1 MAIEA
6 LYLFDINEQFI
17 DLIPGEDLLE
27 HGQTQELKKLITANA
42 SALYS
47 EDLEQ
52 AVFIGHRDIDDSNVF
67 HQYKVTRFKDTD
79 GIVEIEGVHAFFDDM
94 QAYGYIKDKRP
105 TDATA
110 ATALGGILEG
120 SRWQIGV
127 NQCTTSATSNYYYV
141 SRLEA
146 FWDFVEKWNVEFKL
160 RMVYSDGVIIARYV
174 DIYDQLSADYGKW
187 YEYGDQLLT
196 VEKEEDRQG
205 VYTALIGRGKGE
217 ETEAGGFGRRILF
230 SDVEWTIAGGDP
242 VDKPL
247 LQDYVELPSATAQYG
262 YSDGTPRIGIVEFE
276 DITDP
281 TLLLEATYQTLLN
294 NCRPQV
300 QFKAGVDEKGVSELG
315 EIVTIIRDD
324 LNIRY
329 KTRIYKLRRN
339 FLDVMD
345 KEFTFGDKLT
355 TTQGERSVQINKDI
369 KKQEQQTI
377 SWLEAVN
384 ASMMSMFWN
393 EDGYNYTFAADNEYG
408 LPGGFYSFNAPIDMD
423 PTKCIYMGAGML
435 AIANSKL
442 PDGSWNFRTWGTG
455 DGFTADLIT
464 TGTLRA
470 DIVQAGFNGIAQGV
484 SMTADG
490 LKAVAPS
497 GEYSIV
503 ENGGV
508 SFLTK
513 NDIKTGSIES
523 GYLISDGTNGVSVF
537 VEPGRFFSVNR
548 KNELGVNERF
558 IHIPHDKNEIMLQKP
573 VSVTRLNIAGTN
585 QYITNMSNQGGVFFD
600 TVRVSLGT
608 GTLDAVSKVIS
619 AEPGKAIIHTPSFF
633 NGPIT
638 IKTSSST
645 IGGKIFDNND
655 VLLIGG
661 ADGTNIGYTNGIGIT
676 SVARFTQGNII
687 AYTTLNMNGNVITN
701 QSDIR
706 LKDKVVDAV
715 VDPFSVIEKMRF
727 INFEWD
733 ATNPYNEK
741 KPTGEQFGIEA
752 QYSPFLAVKDQ
763 GSNYLSIDMGK
774 QVNINSMALQRM
786 ITEIKTLKEESAA
799 TKKELADL
807 KQLLTEKGVI

>member
-1 MAIEA
+1 M
-6 LYLFDINEQFI
+6 FDKNEQLTSI
-17 DLIPGEDLLE
+17 IPAEKLIAHD
-27 HGQTQELKKLITANA
+27 QEVELNKLITISV
-42 SALYS
+42 SAPYS
-47 EDLEQ
+47 KVLED
-52 AVFIGHRDIDDSNVF
+52 AFFIGHRDIDDHNVF
-67 HQYKVTRFKDTD
+67 YMYKVTSCKSDN
-79 GIVEIEGVHAFFDDM
+79 GILHLGGVHAFFDDM

-105 TDATA
+105 FDTTVAV
-110 ATALGGILEG
+110 ALNGILED
-120 SRWQIGV
+120 SRWTIGV
-127 NQCTTSATSNYYYV
+127 NQSSHIGSTNFYYV
-141 SRLEA
+141 SRLSA
-146 FWDFVEKWNVEFKL
+146 FWEFLEKWQVEYKL
-160 RMVYSDGVIIARYV
+160 RMVYSDGQIIARYV
-174 DIYDQLSADYGKW
+174 DIYDQLSDDYGKW
-187 YEYGDQLLT
+187 YEYGDKLLT
-196 VEKEEDRQG
+196 IVKEEDRQN

-217 ETEAGGFGRRILF
+217 ETEAGGFGRKITF
-230 SDVEWTIAGGDP
+230 EDIEWSIALGDP

-247 LQDYVELPSATAQYG
+247 GQEYVELPSATALYG
-262 YSDGTPRIGIVEFE
+262 YADGTPRIGIIEFSE
-276 DITDP
+276 TTDP
-281 TLLLEATYQTLLN
+281 AVLIQQTFDALPDVS
-294 NCRPQV
+294 RPQV
-300 QFKAGVDEKGVSELG
+300 QFKATARESGLTELG
-315 EIVTIIRDD
+315 ETAAIIRDD
-324 LNIRY
+324 LGIRY
-329 KTRIYKLRRN
+329 KTRIFKVKRN
-339 FLDVMD
+339 FLDRGD
-345 KEFTFGDKLT
+345 KTFEFGDKVT
-355 TTQGERSVQINKDI
+355 TSQGEKNVQISKDI

-377 SWLEAVN
+377 SWLEVVN
-384 ASMMSMFWN
+384 AAMMSMFWN

-408 LPGGFYSFNAPIDMD
+408 LPGGFYSFNAPIDMN

-442 PDGSWNFRTWGTG
+442 PTGEWNFRTWASG
-455 DGFTADLIT
+455 DGMTADVIN

-490 LKAVAPS
+490 LKAVAAS

-503 ENGGV
+503 ELGGV
-508 SFLTK
+508 SFFTK
-513 NDIKTGSIES
+513 NDVKTGSIES
-523 GYLISDGTNGVSVF
+523 GYLVSDGTNGVSVF

-558 IHIPHDKNEIMLQKP
+558 IHIPHDKNEIRLQKP

-585 QYITNMSNQGGVFFD
+585 QYIANMSNQGGVFFD

-608 GTLDAVSKVIS
+608 GTLDAVSTVIS

-638 IKTSSST
+638 TKSSSST

-655 VLLIGG
+655 VLLVGG

-706 LKDKVVDAV
+706 LKDKVVDAD
-715 VDPFSVIEKMRF
+715 VDPFSIIEKMRF

-741 KPTGEQFGIEA
+741 KPTGEQFGMEA
-752 QYSPFLAVKDQ
+752 QYAPFLAVKDQ

-774 QVNINSMALQRM
+774 QVNVNSMALQRM
-786 ITEIKTLKEESAA
+786 ITRIKVLEEESAA
-799 TKKELADL
+799 TKQELADL
-807 KQLLTEKGVI
+807 KTLLTEKGVI

>member
-1 MAIEA
+1 LAIEA
-6 LYLFDINEQFI
+6 LYLFDVNEHFM

-27 HGQTQELKKLITANA
+27 HGQTQELKKLITISA

-47 EDLEQ
+47 EMLES
-52 AVFIGHRDIDDSNVF
+52 AVFVGHRDIDDSNVF
-67 HQYKVTRFKDTD
+67 HQYRVTKFKNNN
-79 GIVEIEGVHAFFDDM
+79 GIAEIEGVHAFFDDM
-94 QAYGYIKDKRP
+94 QAYGFIKDKRP
-105 TDATA
+105 TDATVS
-110 ATALGGILEG
+110 TALGGILEG
-120 SRWQIGV
+120 SRWQLGV
-127 NQCTTSATSNYYYV
+127 IQSAHSATSNYYYV

-146 FWDFVEKWNVEFKL
+146 FWDFIEKWNVEFKL
-160 RMVYSDGVIIARYV
+160 RMVYSDGVIIARYI

-470 DIVQAGFNGIAQGV
+470 ELIRVGWNNINSQVGID
-484 SMTADG
+484 ADG
-490 LKAVAPS
+490 LW
-497 GEYSIV
+497 V
-503 ENGGV
+503 ENDNGEKTYMRKGGL
-508 SFLTK
+508 SFVNKYAEDTGFIGMGYNTSDNTINGMLIGADYQKQMTFGRK
-513 NDIKTGSIES
+513 ATAETGSYTPFMRLEELYDLLNFYVPIELNN
-523 GYLISDGTNGVSVF
+523 YLEMNSNTIWNVG
-537 VEPGRFFSVNR
+537 
-548 KNELGVNERF
+548 
-558 IHIPHDKNEIMLQKP
+558 EIY
-573 VSVTRLNIAGTN
+573 G
-585 QYITNMSNQGGVFFD
+585 
-600 TVRVSLGT
+600 
-608 GTLDAVSKVIS
+608 
-619 AEPGKAIIHTPSFF
+619 
-633 NGPIT
+633 
-638 IKTSSST
+638 
-645 IGGKIFDNND
+645 GGKIRLTTNNSGTQGSVIFNGSNQML
-655 VLLIGG
+655 VLG
-661 ADGTNIGYTNGIGIT
+661 
-676 SVARFTQGNII
+676 SVAGASLGVLNGDGVTTTGRLDIHTTQTVSHQN
-687 AYTTLNMNGNVITN
+687 LNMNGNMVIN

-706 LKDKVVDAV
+706 LKKNVVDAS
-715 VDPFSVIEKMRF
+715 VDPISVIEKMRF
-727 INFEWD
+727 IEFEWD
-733 ATNPYNEK
+733 ETNPYNAK
-741 KPTGEQFGIEA
+741 KPNGRYFGTEA
-752 QYSPFLAVKDQ
+752 QYSPFLAVKDVN
-763 GSNYLSIDMGK
+763 SNYLSIDMGK
-774 QVNINSMALQRM
+774 QVNLNSMALQRM
-786 ITEIKTLKEESAA
+786 ISEIKTLKEENAE